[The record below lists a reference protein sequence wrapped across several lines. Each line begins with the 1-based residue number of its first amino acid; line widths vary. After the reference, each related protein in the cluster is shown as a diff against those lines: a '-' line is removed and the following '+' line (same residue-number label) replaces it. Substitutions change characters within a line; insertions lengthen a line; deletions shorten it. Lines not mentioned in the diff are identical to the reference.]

1 MSAAG
6 TRPPLLPGLQYYRA
20 FAAMLVVFYHAAG
33 VFGPGGYYP
42 QGSWESGLMFG
53 HCGVELFFVL
63 SGFIVCQVH
72 WDRLDRPGELGS
84 YVRKRLVRIYPP
96 AILAVL
102 VFAAFRT
109 VGHKPL
115 SGLEWANSLIL
126 FPFSFDFAPPVV
138 WTLAFE
144 MLFYAIFLVAF
155 VNRRLFLL
163 CLAAWGI
170 SGYVLC
176 VFTDYPHIGMVHPL
190 LGSAYTFLFGLG
202 AAVFLINRRIGT
214 LSRGPALA
222 LALVALG
229 IFAIGAW
236 LDVRVQ
242 FSGLARGPEL
252 EIAARRITPLFG
264 IAGAI
269 WILVLANTG
278 FGLRGVAH
286 RIFFFL
292 GNASYAIYLW
302 HLLAQRVLSYALGRL
317 GLADT
322 DMRAIAILLLVV
334 WGAALGSLVYAMIE
348 KPMLR
353 RMNGWFARR
362 GL

>member
-1 MSAAG
+1 VTPNEG
-6 TRPPLLPGLQYYRA
+6 RRPLLPGLQYYRA
-20 FAAMLVVFYHAAG
+20 FAAILVVFYHAAG

-63 SGFIVCQVH
+63 SGFIICQVH
-72 WDRLDRPGELGS
+72 WGRLGRPGELAS
-84 YVRKRLVRIYPP
+84 YIRKRLMRIYPP
-96 AILAVL
+96 VILAVL
-102 VFAAFRT
+102 VFAALRT
-109 VGHKPL
+109 IGHKPL

-126 FPFSFDFAPPVV
+126 FPFSFDFAPPVL

-144 MLFYAIFLVAF
+144 MVFYVIFLIAF
-155 VNRRLFLL
+155 IDRRLFLL

-170 SGYVLC
+170 SGYLLC
-176 VFTDYPHIGMVHPL
+176 VFTEYPHVGMVHPL

-202 AAVFLINRRIGT
+202 AAVFLINRRIGKIPG
-214 LSRGPALA
+214 GPAIA
-222 LALVALG
+222 LSLVALA
-229 IFAIGAW
+229 IFVIGAW

-242 FSGLARGPEL
+242 SLGLARGPEL
-252 EIAARRITPLFG
+252 EIAARKITPLFG
-264 IAGAI
+264 VAGAM

-278 FGLRGVAH
+278 FGLRGAAH
-286 RIFFFL
+286 RILFFL

-302 HLLAQRVLSYALGRL
+302 HLIVQRVLSYALGRL
-317 GLADT
+317 GLANT
-322 DMRAIAILLLVV
+322 GTRAIAILLLV
-334 WGAALGSLVYAMIE
+334 GGGIALGSLVYALIE

-353 RMNGWFARR
+353 RINGWFSRR